1 MNNRSSS
8 KREIRS
14 PDFLVMSVALLT
26 LWVLLAA
33 VTFLYVVHE
42 SVEQQELELRILA
55 DEMGGR
61 LRNQLK
67 TQEAVLNGF
76 AAFLGSGVA
85 TRDGAARY
93 VGAAVNPHDHIYM
106 LEAARRIGNDE
117 RRQFEQ
123 VMTELRSKPFSIRNF
138 SYDRTRQWSPVSDKA
153 ATYPIVFLH
162 PANPDSDAVI
172 GLDLDSVPHLR
183 SVLIDAEVRNR
194 ATASRP
200 FDLVEGGRAYLML
213 QPVHTSL
220 AGGTAAVANPDPVLN
235 GTLYAMLLAR
245 TIDLEPRSVDARHA
259 YRAYLHTGN
268 DAGPSTLFERAASPA
283 SAFSRL
289 LFPKMQYVLDDRD
302 LSNPMTLEIER
313 QIRWSDIDT
322 ASLAAIGLLSIA
334 SLALLLTFLYQM
346 RQREV
351 AQDRHVRDITRQA
364 LYDPVTGLASR
375 ILLLDHLRSALA
387 GAHESEGRLAV
398 LALNLEGMTAL
409 RERAGSSAT
418 DSVLRQAASRIND
431 TLSGTSTVA
440 VAADNEF
447 VIVLPDVK
455 GDEDALAMA
464 EKLVACVGEPFP
476 LAGEH
481 TVLRP
486 YVGFTV
492 FPEHGSNAENLVAK
506 ASEAGFAARRSG
518 WRNIAR
524 AD

>member
-1 MNNRSSS
+1 MNNRFKP
-8 KREIRS
+8 KRENRS

-61 LRNQLK
+61 LRSQLK

-85 TRDGAARY
+85 TRDAAMRY
-93 VGAAVNPHDHIYM
+93 AGTAVGPHDHIYL
-106 LEAARRIGNDE
+106 LEAARRIGNGE
-117 RRQFEQ
+117 RRQFEF
-123 VMTELRSKPFSIRNF
+123 VMTELRSKPFTIRSF
-138 SYDRTRQWSPVSDKA
+138 SYDRAREWAPVSDKA
-153 ATYPIVFLH
+153 TTYPIVFLH
-162 PANPDSDAVI
+162 PPSPDNDAVI

-183 SVLIDAEVRNR
+183 TVLIDAEMRNR

-200 FDLVEGGRAYLML
+200 FDLIEGGRAYLVL
-213 QPVHTSL
+213 QPVRASL
-220 AGGTAAVANPDPVLN
+220 AGSATAVANPDPVLN
-235 GTLYAMLLAR
+235 GTLYAMLVSR
-245 TIDLEPRSVDARHA
+245 TIDLEPHSVDPRHA

-268 DAGPSTLFERAASPA
+268 DAGPSMLFERAALPA
-283 SAFSRL
+283 SALSRL
-289 LFPKMQYVLDDRD
+289 LFPNMHYVLYDRD
-302 LSNPMTLEIER
+302 LANPMTLEIER

-375 ILLLDHLRSALA
+375 IMLLDRLRSALA
-387 GAHESEGRLAV
+387 GAHESEGRVAV
-398 LALNLEGMTAL
+398 LALNIEGMTAL

-418 DSVLRQAASRIND
+418 DSVLRQTASRISS
-431 TLSGTSTVA
+431 TLASTATVA
-440 VAADNEF
+440 VVADNEF
-447 VIVLPDVK
+447 VIVLPDVD
-455 GDEDALAMA
+455 GDEDAQSMA

-476 LAGEH
+476 LAGDH
-481 TVLRP
+481 AVLRP

-506 ASEAGFAARRSG
+506 ASEAGLAARRSG